1 MTSSTA
7 QLTSD
12 LIRAA
17 SVSPNDAGCQAL
29 LASRL
34 EAIDFNVE
42 HMPFEDVSNFWA
54 VHGIGAPHLVFA
66 GHTDVVPPGPE
77 AEWTTPPFS
86 PVIDGEYLFGRGAAD
101 MKGSLAAMVVASERF
116 VAQHPQHAGSLAF
129 LITSDEE
136 ADAINGTVRVVDALR
151 QRGTHIDWCVVGEPS
166 STDVLG
172 DVVRVGRRGSLN
184 GRLSIKGVQGHVA
197 YPDQADNP
205 IHRAMPALAALT
217 KERWDDG
224 NDDFPPTSMQISNI
238 GAGTGVN
245 NVIPGELI
253 ADFNFRFSP
262 ESTES
267 SLKERTTAILDHY
280 QLNYAMDWRLSGNP
294 FHTRGG
300 ELIPAVADSIAHV
313 MNVTTELSTSGGTSD
328 GRFIARAGTEVVELG
343 PCNRTIHKIN
353 ECVRLTDLELLADI
367 YYHLM
372 VRLLAR

>member
-54 VHGIGAPHLVFA
+54 VHGTGAPHLVFA
-66 GHTDVVPPGPE
+66 GHT
-77 AEWTTPPFS
+77 
-86 PVIDGEYLFGRGAAD
+86 
-101 MKGSLAAMVVASERF
+101 
-116 VAQHPQHAGSLAF
+116 
-129 LITSDEE
+129 
-136 ADAINGTVRVVDALR
+136 VVDALR